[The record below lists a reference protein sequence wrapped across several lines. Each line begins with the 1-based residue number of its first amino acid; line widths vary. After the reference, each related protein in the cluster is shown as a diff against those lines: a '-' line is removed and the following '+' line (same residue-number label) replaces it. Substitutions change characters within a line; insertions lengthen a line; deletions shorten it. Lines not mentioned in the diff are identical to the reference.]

1 MAEGG
6 EILMTPIEAAEF
18 LRTHD
23 RYLILTHIRPDG
35 DTLGCAAGLCRML
48 RAMGKEAAVLP
59 NEATSD
65 GYALYMTGLWAS
77 EDYEPETAVS
87 VDVADVSMFTENATL
102 YREKVDLAI
111 DHHVSGGQ
119 FGHQRCVYPERAAC
133 GEIIY
138 EIAVALGQLTAEVAL
153 PLYVAVSTDTGCF
166 AKPNTTGDTLSVAAE
181 LIRTGID
188 FRTVN
193 KRHFFTKTKRR
204 IVMEGELLSNL
215 EFFAEDHGVF
225 ITIPLSMINRLR
237 LDEDDLDNVSSL
249 GAQIEG
255 VDCSITLR
263 EQPSGDWK
271 ASVRTSPR
279 VNAAELC
286 RRFGGGGH
294 AEAAGCILKGLSLA
308 QARTGLREFSEQL
321 MGL

>member
-1 MAEGG
+1 MTTAEV
-6 EILMTPIEAAEF
+6 AAF
-18 LRTHD
+18 LKTHD
-23 RYLILTHIRPDG
+23 QYLILTHIRPDG
-35 DTLGCAAGLCRML
+35 DTLGCAAALCKML
-48 RAMGKEAAVLP
+48 RGIGKEAAVLP
-59 NEATSD
+59 NDATSD
-65 GYALYMTGLWAS
+65 GYAIYMTGLWAEKS
-77 EDYEPETAVS
+77 YEPQTVVT
-87 VDVADVSMFTENATL
+87 VDVASESMFPDNAAP
-102 YREKVDLAI
+102 YREKVDLAV
-111 DHHVSGGQ
+111 DHHINGGT
-119 FGHQRCVYPERAAC
+119 FAPRRCVDAGRAAC
-133 GEIIY
+133 GELLY
-138 EIAVALGQLTAEVAL
+138 EIALELGQLTPEVAL

-204 IVMEGELLSNL
+204 IAMEGELLSTL
-215 EFFAEDHGVF
+215 EFFAGDRGVF
-225 ITIPLSMINRLR
+225 VTIPLSMIERLQ

-271 ASVRTSPR
+271 ASVRTTPR

-286 RRFGGGGH
+286 RQFGGGGH
-294 AEAAGCILKGLSLA
+294 AEAAGCILHGMTLEAVKKGF
-308 QARTGLREFSEQL
+308 EKSEALQTQS
-321 MGL
+321 GCK